1 MRRGSFYSRLGIFA
15 SDERGVTAVEYGLML
30 AIFSLVVTTAL
41 STLGTHLV
49 GMFERVVELMN

>member
-1 MRRGSFYSRLGIFA
+1 MRRGSFYSRLGTFV

-41 STLGTHLV
+41 STLGTHFV